1 MSNSSRSSGGGFGAF
16 GLTGFIGSIVAWCNT
31 ASFVG
36 WAGAGKALMVGAAT
50 SIGASLLALPCALAG
65 AIVGGIAGLATG
77 SKKIAVAGAIGGAVL
92 CGVGGGI
99 YGAVEGYDFGK
110 KALTEGCKTAFNQAS
125 DPAASSQAKAY
136 AAYNL
141 SASEYNAGARQVWT
155 VQPG

>member
-31 ASFVG
+31 PAFVG

-50 SIGASLLALPCALAG
+50 SIGGTLLAIPAAIGG
-65 AIVGGIAGLATG
+65 AIIGGIAGLATG
-77 SKKIAVAGAIGGAVL
+77 SKKVAVAGAIGGAVL
-92 CGVGGGI
+92 CGIGGGI

-110 KALTEGCKTAFNQAS
+110 KALTEGCKTAFNQVS
-125 DPAASSQAKAY
+125 DPAAASSQAKAY

-141 SASEYNAGARQVWT
+141 SAEQQGARQVWT